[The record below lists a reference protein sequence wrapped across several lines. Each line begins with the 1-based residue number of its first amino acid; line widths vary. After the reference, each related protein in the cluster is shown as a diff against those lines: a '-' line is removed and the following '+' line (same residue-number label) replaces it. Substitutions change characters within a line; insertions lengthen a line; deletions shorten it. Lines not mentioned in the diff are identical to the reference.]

1 MSMDQQTW
9 RSHTANNQRAWDE
22 IATAR
27 ARWRHEQGMTAEF
40 FASGGIRL
48 PEAARAA
55 LGEVAG
61 LRALHLQCATGEE
74 SLSLANLGAGVTAVD
89 ISPAQIEIARQ
100 TASAA
105 GLPVTFVTADVLDLP
120 SELRDGG
127 FDLVYTATGV
137 LPWLPDLTRWAETIA
152 ASLRSG
158 GRLVLLEEHPL
169 AACLW
174 ADEQGLRIESDYFGR
189 NHPHHDTG
197 WAHFPGA
204 NDATE
209 TKSQFHWPLGD
220 TISHLIE
227 AGLTI
232 TRLEEF
238 PVDDGSSWRFGAS
251 IDLARRLPSSFL
263 LTANRT

>member
-1 MSMDQQTW
+1 MTMDEQAW
-9 RSHTANNQRAWDE
+9 RRHTASNQRAWDE

-27 ARWRHEQGMTAEF
+27 ARWRREQGMTAEF
-40 FASGGIRL
+40 FASGGTRL

-55 LGEVAG
+55 LGELAG
-61 LRALHLQCATGEE
+61 ARVLHLQCATGEE
-74 SLSLANLGAGVTAVD
+74 SLSLANLGAEVTAVD
-89 ISPAQIEIARQ
+89 ISEAQIDIARQ
-100 TASAA
+100 SASAA

-120 SELRDGG
+120 DDLRDGG

-137 LPWLPDLTRWAETIA
+137 LPWLPDLTRWADTIA
-152 ASLRSG
+152 AALRPG
-158 GRLVLLEEHPL
+158 GRFVLLEEHPL

-174 ADEQGLRIESDYFGR
+174 ADDQGLRIEGDYFGR
-189 NHPHHDTG
+189 IHPHHDTG

-204 NDATE
+204 DGATE

-220 TISHLIE
+220 VISRLIE

-251 IDLARRLPSSFL
+251 TGLASRLPGSFL
-263 LTANRT
+263 LTAERT